1 MPPPVPDPL
10 ASPNARR
17 VPVPPALAP
26 VYDAYGRQ
34 YQAPRPVT
42 PSRSDA
48 RVMLRDIPAVS
59 TTVDW
64 TVEAVRSA
72 LDGHMSGQFAA
83 SAQLCDAMVGDDR
96 IHSALGSRV
105 GALFGLPTLYEGA
118 DAEVVEAW
126 RVAWETGATPE
137 VQADAARWCHLMGFA
152 LVELLWDTESPRW
165 QPYLKVWHPQF
176 ARWDVMTRTYRIAT
190 LDGEVECTPGGGRWL
205 VLAPYGERSF
215 MFGAVRA
222 LALPW
227 LLRNFA
233 YRDWARY
240 SERHGMPMI
249 KANVPEMASSDDK
262 DAFVAALRTMGSEAV
277 VRLPENLDGSKF
289 DVTLLEATANTWQ
302 GFLSLISKC
311 DTAITLT
318 LQWQN
323 LTTEIKEGS
332 NAAARVHADVKQTA
346 VEFDDRTLSQ
356 AIGSQVARVFVE
368 WNFGA
373 GRPVPVTRHDTSVT
387 EDHEAAARVLESLSR
402 SVSSLTAA
410 GVQVDAPALALAY
423 GVRLPIMV
431 DATKKPPV
439 FGYHLQAGVLTR
451 DEVRARLG
459 EPALGGADGGEFIGG
474 DVLDAEPV
482 TP

>member
-1 MPPPVPDPL
+1 M
-10 ASPNARR
+10 
-17 VPVPPALAP
+17 
-26 VYDAYGRQ
+26 Y
-34 YQAPRPVT
+34 
-42 PSRSDA
+42 
-48 RVMLRDIPAVS
+48 RDIPAV
-59 TTVDW
+59 TTTIDW
-64 TVEAVRSA
+64 TVEAVRAA
-72 LDGHMSGQFAA
+72 LDGHMSGTFAG
-83 SAQLCDAMVGDDR
+83 SAMLCDAMAGDDR

-105 GALFGLPTLYEGA
+105 GALFGLPPVYECDDPEILA
-118 DAEVVEAW
+118 AW
-126 RVAWETGATPE
+126 QAAWELGATPE
-137 VQADAARWCHLMGFA
+137 VQSDAARWTHMMGFA
-152 LVELLWDTESPRW
+152 LVELLWDTEAPRW

-176 ARWDVMTRTYRIAT
+176 SRFDPMTRTYRVST

-205 VLAPYGERSF
+205 VLTPYGHDRGF
-215 MFGAVRA
+215 LFGAVRA

-356 AIGSQVARVFVE
+356 AIGSQVARVWVE
-368 WNFGA
+368 WNFGT

-474 DVLDAEPV
+474 DAEPV

>member
-1 MPPPVPDPL
+1 
-10 ASPNARR
+10 
-17 VPVPPALAP
+17 
-26 VYDAYGRQ
+26 
-34 YQAPRPVT
+34 
-42 PSRSDA
+42 
-48 RVMLRDIPAVS
+48 MLRDIPSV
-59 TTVDW
+59 TTTLEW
-64 TVEAVRSA
+64 TVEAVRAA
-72 LDGHMSGQFAA
+72 LDGHTSGSFAG
-83 SAQLCDAMVGDDR
+83 SAMLCDAMVGDDR

-118 DAEVVEAW
+118 DVEVRDAW
-126 RVAWETGATPE
+126 RRAWEIGATPE
-137 VQADAARWCHLMGFA
+137 VQAEAARWTHLMGFA
-152 LVELLWDTESPRW
+152 LVEILWDTDAPRW
-165 QPYLKVWHPQF
+165 QPYLKVWHPQY
-176 ARWDVMTRTYRIAT
+176 ARFDVMTRTYRVAT

-205 VLAPYGERSF
+205 VLAPYGERSY
-215 MFGAVRA
+215 MYGAVRA

-249 KANVPEMASSDDK
+249 KASVPEMASSDDK
-262 DAFVAALRTMGSEAV
+262 DAFVGALRTMGSEAV

-302 GFLSLISKC
+302 GFLALISKC

-356 AIGSQVARVFVE
+356 AIGQQVARVWVE

-373 GRPVPVTRHDTSVT
+373 GREVPVTRHDTSVT

-402 SVSSLTAA
+402 SVGSLTNA

-431 DATKKPPV
+431 DATRKPPV

-459 EPALGGADGGEFIGG
+459 EPPIGGFDGAEFIGG